1 MCPKQTGGSPNAD
14 EVPTAFPVVSLS
26 SKVKRMSLVGSLE
39 DLGLGEIMQIVSLSG
54 KSGVL
59 WIRSNH
65 GEGHVLFRRGL
76 IRGAFVKDGPR
87 DLRDLVASAGVLPAD
102 QVAALDA
109 AARAESVPLEALL
122 CARTSLDAGCID
134 ELRGRYVEETV
145 LRMFG
150 WPSGEFSFEIRDE
163 PGGGEIAEDLLLRTG
178 LNAQFLALEGTRMRD
193 EGGVEAPE
201 IGGASA
207 AAAEDDETSFA
218 DFDDDEEA
226 SDDPFRSRA
235 RVDVATAGV
244 LEAELEPATDDDT
257 DAPLLATTAE
267 DDTAVGFEAIPA
279 VEPEPHDVEEP
290 PALQISVLD
299 LVDDEVDGEELPAL
313 LPAADDEGEAGAES
327 ADEETTLSA
336 ATPGDLARPAELLVP
351 AAPTAGTTRPGAG
364 PLAVVVVD
372 PELAVLE
379 WVKRALAPLPVR
391 AHIFQRSE
399 QAIARIRQY
408 LVRGDVPLVLLSTAT
423 PPDPVSGAKD
433 WAEIAARLRAQVP
446 NVPLVLLAA
455 PGVTVSPVNERAIP
469 DALSARPDLTMLS
482 DERARDRRETL
493 AVELR
498 GALERAHAKAAPRGP
513 LAPPRQESA
522 DALRNLREV
531 SARLRDPASRGDV
544 LRLLLEYA
552 GSVFDRVAIFAIREG
567 EAFGV
572 AQVGLPGAGG
582 PDDEDLRKIR
592 FPSDEPAWCRNV
604 LTTRAPLRAALED
617 DGDRDLASRLGST
630 APSELYAAPIESGE
644 RIAAVLYADN
654 LGSRRPLGDTS
665 ALEVVLHEAGLA
677 LERAVLERALA
688 QAEGE
693 RPATEPKPF

>member
-1 MCPKQTGGSPNAD
+1 
-14 EVPTAFPVVSLS
+14 VSLS
-26 SKVKRMSLVGSLE
+26 AEVKRMSLVGSLE

-59 WIRSNH
+59 WIRSHH

-87 DLRDLVASAGVLPAD
+87 DLCDLVASAGVLPAE
-102 QVAALDA
+102 QVAALGDA
-109 AARAESVPLEALL
+109 ARDEGVPLEALL

-134 ELRGRYVEETV
+134 ELRGRHVEATV

-150 WPSGEFSFEIRDE
+150 WPSGEFSFEIREE
-163 PGGGEIAEDLLLRTG
+163 PGGGDIAEDLLLRTG

-193 EGGVEAPE
+193 EGGAESPE
-201 IGGASA
+201 IGGAFSPVPD
-207 AAAEDDETSFA
+207 DDETSFA
-218 DFDDDEEA
+218 G
-226 SDDPFRSRA
+226 
-235 RVDVATAGV
+235 VDVDDADAEALCERV
-244 LEAELEPATDDDT
+244 AFLEAELEPDSPENSDVE
-257 DAPLLATTAE
+257 LLATPADDDAE
-267 DDTAVGFEAIPA
+267 AEIAAVAA
-279 VEPEPHDVEEP
+279 VERSGRPDAGDIEEP
-290 PALQISVLD
+290 PSLQVSVLD

-313 LPAADDEGEAGAES
+313 LPAADAAASPAAG
-327 ADEETTLSA
+327 DDETTQ
-336 ATPGDLARPAELLVP
+336 T
-351 AAPTAGTTRPGAG
+351 AAPALGAANPPPTARRAAASKASSG

-372 PELAVLE
+372 RELAVLE

-408 LVRGDVPLVLLSTAT
+408 LMRGEIPLVLLSTAT
-423 PPDPVSGAKD
+423 PPDPVSGAQD

-446 NVPLVLLAA
+446 SLPLVLLAA
-455 PGVTVSPVNERAIP
+455 PGITVSPANERAIP

-482 DERARDRRETL
+482 DERARERRETL

-513 LAPPRQESA
+513 VAPSRQDSG
-522 DALRNLREV
+522 DALRSLREV

-552 GSVFDRVAIFAIREG
+552 GGVFDRVAIFAVRG
-567 EAFGV
+567 GDAFGV

-592 FPSDEPAWCRNV
+592 FPADEPAWCRNV
-604 LTTRAPLRAALED
+604 LTARVPLRTSLED
-617 DGDRDLASRLGST
+617 DGDRDLASRLGNAT
-630 APSELYAAPIESGE
+630 PSEIYAAPIESGD

-654 LGSRRPLGDTS
+654 LASRRPLGDTS
-665 ALEVVLHEAGLA
+665 ALEVVLHEAGMA
-677 LERAVLERALA
+677 LERAVLERALE

-693 RPATEPKPF
+693 RVASEPEPF

>member
-1 MCPKQTGGSPNAD
+1 
-14 EVPTAFPVVSLS
+14 
-26 SKVKRMSLVGSLE
+26 MSLVGSLE

-87 DLRDLVASAGVLPAD
+87 DLRDLVASAGVLPSE
-102 QVAALDA
+102 QVAAFDE
-109 AARAESVPLEALL
+109 AARAEGVPLEALL

-134 ELRGRYVEETV
+134 ELRGRHVEATV

-163 PGGGEIAEDLLLRTG
+163 PGGGDIAESLLLRTG

-193 EGGVEAPE
+193 EGGVEASE

-207 AAAEDDETSFA
+207 VGADDDETSFA
-218 DFDDDEEA
+218 G
-226 SDDPFRSRA
+226 
-235 RVDVATAGV
+235 VDVDEAADAPFLGSASNGV
-244 LEAELEPATDDDT
+244 ETSAVLDAELEPDVADDAEVQLVATAADEDVGAELEAVAT
-257 DAPLLATTAE
+257 ASLAGSLDAG
-267 DDTAVGFEAIPA
+267 VGDI
-279 VEPEPHDVEEP
+279 EEP
-290 PALQISVLD
+290 PALQASVLD
-299 LVDDEVDGEELPAL
+299 LVDDEVDGDELPTL
-313 LPAADDEGEAGAES
+313 LPAATENEAETDP
-327 ADEETTLSA
+327 ADEEATSTA
-336 ATPGDLARPAELLVP
+336 ASPA
-351 AAPTAGTTRPGAG
+351 GAG

-372 PELAVLE
+372 RELAVLE

-408 LVRGDVPLVLLSTAT
+408 LVRGEVPLVLLTTAT
-423 PPDPVSGAKD
+423 PPDPVSGAQG

-446 NVPLVLLAA
+446 SLPLVLLAA
-455 PGVTVSPVNERAIP
+455 PEVTVSPVNERAIP
-469 DALSARPDLTMLS
+469 DSLSPRPDLTMLS
-482 DERARDRRETL
+482 DERARERRETL

-513 LAPPRQESA
+513 VESPRQESA

-552 GSVFDRVAIFAIREG
+552 GSAFDRVAIFAVREG

-572 AQVGLPGAGG
+572 AQVGLPSAGG

-604 LTTRAPLRAALED
+604 LSRRAPLRAVLED
-617 DGDRDLASRLGST
+617 DGDRDLASRLGNAT
-630 APSELYAAPIESGE
+630 PSEIYAAPIESGE

-654 LGSRRPLGDTS
+654 LASRRPLCDTS

-677 LERAVLERALA
+677 LERAVLERALER
-688 QAEGE
+688 AESE
-693 RPATEPKPF
+693 RPTSEAEPF

>member
-1 MCPKQTGGSPNAD
+1 
-14 EVPTAFPVVSLS
+14 
-26 SKVKRMSLVGSLE
+26 MSLVGSLE

-59 WIRSNH
+59 WIRSHH

-87 DLRDLVASAGVLPAD
+87 DLCDLVASAGVLPAE
-102 QVAALDA
+102 QVAALGDA
-109 AARAESVPLEALL
+109 ARDEGVPLEALL

-134 ELRGRYVEETV
+134 ELRGRHVEATV

-150 WPSGEFSFEIRDE
+150 WPSGEFSFEIREE
-163 PGGGEIAEDLLLRTG
+163 PGGGDIAEDLLLRTG

-193 EGGVEAPE
+193 EGGADAPE
-201 IGGASA
+201 IGGARSPGPD
-207 AAAEDDETSFA
+207 DDETSFA
-218 DFDDDEEA
+218 GVDA
-226 SDDPFRSRA
+226 DDPDAEALRE
-235 RVDVATAGV
+235 RVAY
-244 LEAELEPATDDDT
+244 LEAELEPDSAENSDVE
-257 DAPLLATTAE
+257 LLATSADDDAE
-267 DDTAVGFEAIPA
+267 DSIASVAA
-279 VEPEPHDVEEP
+279 VEPYGRNGAGDIEEP
-290 PALQISVLD
+290 PSLQVSVLE
-299 LVDDEVDGEELPAL
+299 LVDGEVDGDELPAL
-313 LPAADDEGEAGAES
+313 LPAAEADGAASPAAADDE
-327 ADEETTLSA
+327 TTQTDAPALEVA
-336 ATPGDLARPAELLVP
+336 HAPQATPRR
-351 AAPTAGTTRPGAG
+351 AAVSKASSG

-372 PELAVLE
+372 RELAVLE

-408 LVRGDVPLVLLSTAT
+408 LMRGEVPLVLLSTAT
-423 PPDPVSGAKD
+423 PPDPVSGAQG

-446 NVPLVLLAA
+446 SLPLVLLAA
-455 PGVTVSPVNERAIP
+455 PGITVSPANERAIP

-482 DERARDRRETL
+482 DERARERRATL

-513 LAPPRQESA
+513 VAPPRQESG
-522 DALRNLREV
+522 DALRSLREV

-552 GSVFDRVAIFAIREG
+552 GGVFDRVAIFAIRG
-567 EAFGV
+567 GDAFGV

-592 FPSDEPAWCRNV
+592 FPSDEPAWCRQV
-604 LTTRAPLRAALED
+604 LTARVPLRTALED
-617 DGDRDLASRLGST
+617 DGDRDLASRLGNAT
-630 APSELYAAPIESGE
+630 PPEIYAAPIESGD

-654 LGSRRPLGDTS
+654 LASRRPLGDTS
-665 ALEVVLHEAGLA
+665 ALEVVLHEAGMA
-677 LERAVLERALA
+677 LERAVLERALE

-693 RPATEPKPF
+693 RSASEPEPF

>member
-1 MCPKQTGGSPNAD
+1 
-14 EVPTAFPVVSLS
+14 
-26 SKVKRMSLVGSLE
+26 MSLVGSLE

-65 GEGHVLFRRGL
+65 GEGQVLFRRGL

-87 DLRDLVASAGVLPAD
+87 DLRDLVASAGVLPAE
-102 QVAALDA
+102 QVAALDD
-109 AARAESVPLEALL
+109 AARDEGVPLEALL
-122 CARTSLDAGCID
+122 CARTSLDTGCID
-134 ELRGRYVEETV
+134 ELRGRHVETTV

-150 WPSGEFSFEIRDE
+150 WPSGEFSFEIRDD

-178 LNAQFLALEGTRMRD
+178 LNAQFLALEGTRVRD

-201 IGGASA
+201 IGGVSPA
-207 AAAEDDETSFA
+207 AADDETSFA
-218 DFDDDEEA
+218 GIDVEETSDEPLRA
-226 SDDPFRSRA
+226 SASESFRA
-235 RVDVATAGV
+235 AAF
-244 LEAELEPATDDDT
+244 LEAELESDPADDT
-257 DAPLLATTAE
+257 DADVAAIAT
-267 DDTAVGFEAIPA
+267 
-279 VEPEPHDVEEP
+279 VEEP
-290 PALQISVLD
+290 PPLQASVLE
-299 LVDDEVDGEELPAL
+299 LVEDEVDADELPVL
-313 LPAADDEGEAGAES
+313 LPAAEGEAAAS
-327 ADEETTLSA
+327 PAPADEETTMSA
-336 ATPGDLARPAELLVP
+336 ALSVDTAKPGETPVP
-351 AAPTAGTTRPGAG
+351 AQRASASARPGAD

-372 PELAVLE
+372 HELVVLE

-408 LVRGDVPLVLLSTAT
+408 LMRGEIPLVLLTTAT
-423 PPDPVSGAKD
+423 PPDPVSGAQG

-446 NVPLVLLAA
+446 SLPLVLLAT
-455 PGVTVSPVNERAIP
+455 PGVPVSPVNERAIP
-469 DALSARPDLTMLS
+469 DALSPRPDLTMLS

-513 LAPPRQESA
+513 VAPPRQESA

-544 LRLLLEYA
+544 LHLLLEYA
-552 GSVFDRVAIFAIREG
+552 GSTFDRVAIFAIRGG

-582 PDDEDLRKIR
+582 PDDEDLRKIH

-604 LTTRAPLRAALED
+604 LRARSPLRAALED
-617 DGDRDLASRLGST
+617 DGDRDLASRLGSA
-630 APSELYAAPIESGE
+630 APSEIYAAPIESGS

-654 LGSRRPLGDTS
+654 LASRRPLGDTS

-677 LERAVLERALA
+677 LERAVLERALE
-688 QAEGE
+688 QAECE
-693 RPATEPKPF
+693 RAATDPEPF